1 MTDSIPRDP
10 AAAFRSLPVLT
21 RAKARDACV
30 PLEALLGPT
39 YTKLFYDA
47 YIPSTAKISL
57 RTQAE
62 TALRVVAEGAH
73 ISHHTAVQLWG
84 GVSPATSRIHLTFAD
99 QRARTRREG
108 IAAHR
113 SPLQPATTRS
123 KGLLLSTPTQ
133 AFLDLASAGTEL
145 VDLVVAGDSLVKAT
159 RTTPEDFVRAAET
172 WCGNR
177 ARMARRAARLIREG
191 VDSPMETRLRL
202 LLVLAGF
209 PEPTVNLILR
219 AADGEWFVR
228 FDLSYEQWKLAIEYD
243 GRQHA
248 FDRRQ
253 WASDI
258 DRREALDR
266 LGWRLI
272 VIRAEDLYAEPGRT
286 LQRIREALVE
296 RDATGIP
303 SRFGQEWSRH
313 FPSRTH

>member
-1 MTDSIPRDP
+1 MTDSTSRDR
-10 AAAFRSLPVLT
+10 AAVFRSLPVLT
-21 RAKARDACV
+21 RAKARDACI

-47 YIPSTAKISL
+47 YVPSTAKISL

-62 TALRVVAEGAH
+62 TALRVVAWGAH

-84 GVSPATSRIHLTFAD
+84 GVAPPTSRVHLTFAD
-99 QRARTRREG
+99 QRARTRRDG

-113 SPLQPATTRS
+113 SPLRPATTRW
-123 KGLLLSTPTQ
+123 KGILLSTPTQ
-133 AFLDLASAGTEL
+133 AFLDLASAGAEL
-145 VDLVVAGDSLVKAT
+145 VDLVIAGDSLVKAT
-159 RTTPEDFVRAAET
+159 RTPPEDFVHAAET

-177 ARMARRAARLIREG
+177 ARLARRAAGLIREG

-228 FDLSYEQWKLAIEYD
+228 FDLCFEEWKVAVEYD

-253 WASDI
+253 WSSDI

-272 VIRAEDLYAEPGRT
+272 VVRAEDLYAEPERT
-286 LQRIREALVE
+286 LQRVRETLVE
-296 RDATGIP
+296 RRAAGIP
-303 SRFGQEWSRH
+303 AHFRQEWSRH
-313 FPSRTH
+313 FPGRGH